1 MSDLLRIG
9 SSALNAASLQLQTA
23 GQNIANAAT
32 PGYVRREVQQKEM
45 VSAGR
50 TGLGGGGVDVVAVRR
65 VYDEFLSREASTSGA
80 SAAQD
85 SARSDGL
92 SRLDQLFAN

>member
-9 SSALNAASLQLQTA
+9 SSALNAAYVQLQTT

-32 PGYVRREVQQKEM
+32 PGYVRREVLLQET

-50 TGLGGGGVDVVAVRR
+50 TGMGGGGVDVV
-65 VYDEFLSREASTSGA
+65 LS
-80 SAAQD
+80 
-85 SARSDGL
+85 L
-92 SRLDQLFAN
+92 IHI